1 MLLEYISMNFITLLI
16 LLLIMTLI
24 LINNKSKLPATDYYF
39 IAVTL
44 CFAVTVAELFNYD
57 SVYEAAQRSDSLAQF
72 TILRKWA
79 DVFVY
84 ICRPVII
91 LLEVF
96 CIVPNKK
103 KQFICTIPAL
113 INGAIYSTALFES
126 KLAFYFN
133 ENYEWDKG
141 PLSLSVYVTQFIY
154 IVMLLGFSLRFFK
167 SNKKNTLLILNILI
181 NATAVSLLEY
191 HNTGTSYTNTV
202 TAFCMLIYYIYLMTA
217 FQREINELLAEK
229 QIEAYNSEISLL
241 RSQIQPHFIYNT
253 LSIIRSLV
261 RTDSSRAADTI
272 TTFSKYLRT
281 HINAIQDKDMIS
293 FEDEL
298 ENVRVYIDLAQADY
312 PGKIEMVYDFQT
324 VNFRIPML
332 SLEPIVEN
340 AIQHGISKNGG
351 IITISTREDDS
362 EYTICVFD
370 NGTAKKDLTQ
380 KAIDR
385 LGVGIENT
393 RKRLTL
399 QCSGK
404 LFTEETNN
412 GYKVTVVIPKRNGE
426 KE

>member
-1 MLLEYISMNFITLLI
+1 
-16 LLLIMTLI
+16 
-24 LINNKSKLPATDYYF
+24 
-39 IAVTL
+39 
-44 CFAVTVAELFNYD
+44 
-57 SVYEAAQRSDSLAQF
+57 
-72 TILRKWA
+72 
-79 DVFVY
+79 
-84 ICRPVII
+84 
-91 LLEVF
+91 
-96 CIVPNKK
+96 
-103 KQFICTIPAL
+103 
-113 INGAIYSTALFES
+113 
-126 KLAFYFN
+126 
-133 ENYEWDKG
+133 
-141 PLSLSVYVTQFIY
+141 
-154 IVMLLGFSLRFFK
+154 
-167 SNKKNTLLILNILI
+167 
-181 NATAVSLLEY
+181 
-191 HNTGTSYTNTV
+191 
-202 TAFCMLIYYIYLMTA
+202 
-217 FQREINELLAEK
+217 
-229 QIEAYNSEISLL
+229 
-241 RSQIQPHFIYNT
+241 
-253 LSIIRSLV
+253 
-261 RTDSSRAADTI
+261 
-272 TTFSKYLRT
+272 
-281 HINAIQDKDMIS
+281 MIS